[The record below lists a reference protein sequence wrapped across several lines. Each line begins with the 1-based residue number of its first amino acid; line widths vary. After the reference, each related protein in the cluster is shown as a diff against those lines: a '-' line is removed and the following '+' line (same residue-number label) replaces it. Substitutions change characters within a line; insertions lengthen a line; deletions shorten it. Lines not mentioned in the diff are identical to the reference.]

1 MEEIRLKH
9 IRALAV
15 KFLASMVLLYVILG
29 LMYDM
34 SFSNVFLISLVLG
47 LASYVIGDLFLL
59 PKTNNTIATLADFG
73 LAFMIIWVL
82 GESLTYGESLL
93 LASLISAA
101 GVAVFEYFFHKYVAG
116 IVLED
121 GERQYGNTGYQY
133 QTEASEE
140 LYPVRPDVRSEE
152 DTEK

>member
-1 MEEIRLKH
+1 MKH
-9 IRALAV
+9 LRALAV
-15 KFLASMVLLYVILG
+15 KFLASLVLLYVILG

-34 SFSNVFLISLVLG
+34 SFTNVFLISLVLG

-73 LAFMIIWVL
+73 LAFMIIWIL

-101 GVAVFEYFFHKYVAG
+101 GIALFEYFFHKYVAG
-116 IVLED
+116 NVLED
-121 GERQYGNTGYQY
+121 GGREYRNTNYQY
-133 QTEASEE
+133 QTEAAEE
-140 LYPVRPDVRSEE
+140 LYPVKPDVRSEE
-152 DTEK
+152 DTKE

>member
-1 MEEIRLKH
+1 MEEIDMKH
-9 IRALAV
+9 LRALAV
-15 KFLASMVLLYVILG
+15 KFLASLVLLYVILG

-34 SFSNVFLISLVLG
+34 SFTNVFLISLVLG
-47 LASYVIGDLFLL
+47 LVSYLIGDLFLL

-73 LAFMIIWVL
+73 LAFMIIWIL

-101 GVAVFEYFFHKYVAG
+101 GVALFEYFFHKYVAG
-116 IVLED
+116 KVLED
-121 GERQYGNTGYQY
+121 QENQYQNTNYQY

-140 LYPVRPDVRSEE
+140 FYPVKPDVRSEE
-152 DTEK
+152 ETEK